1 MSKPGVSAI
10 LFLCDFVALMVYS
23 YAFDFSSANLQGAKT
38 LIQLGLL
45 LNGLI
50 SVPIIASQLT
60 SLPWNELLTIRR
72 DLKTAGWLVFIFS
85 HIASTRADVTEAQLA
100 VERLANNAASIIV
113 CSFFCAL
120 SHSLNID
127 LTSTRDLA
135 EWWATPLLVFFVA
148 FLRLAQLVVLTAE
161 GTEAIRI
168 VWLFSRTFLIP
179 LAVGWAVGWAIG
191 WRRTAE
197 LHRLLVKAKQ
207 LLAAERNKKGRGRRG
222 SLTRRDSEERLA
234 SILAGIPE
242 HADPRSDPVGYV
254 ALSLLGDAADGK
266 GRAAAALILRRLETD
281 SLADMAAAIIDIVAE
296 GEEEP
301 AAEALRL
308 LCRLTPD
315 TLTPEDAS
323 ALRDALH
330 RRSLCLKRAAL
341 LAPAP
346 LPVPFLAE
354 LAEQGGGGGGGGG
367 GGASGATWEGP
378 ASHPIAIAQS
388 SLSLSS
394 SPLPP
399 SPFARVCGAPG
410 AELLAVALFER
421 LPLDSQRALGCVE
434 RALYMHRLRVQM
446 TRVHAAR
453 AGPSK

>member
-85 HIASTRADVTEAQLA
+85 HIASTRADVTEAKLA

-222 SLTRRDSEERLA
+222 SLTRRDSEERKHSA
-234 SILAGIPE
+234 CC
-242 HADPRSDPVGYV
+242 
-254 ALSLLGDAADGK
+254 AA
-266 GRAAAALILRRLETD
+266 
-281 SLADMAAAIIDIVAE
+281 
-296 GEEEP
+296 
-301 AAEALRL
+301 
-308 LCRLTPD
+308 
-315 TLTPEDAS
+315 
-323 ALRDALH
+323 
-330 RRSLCLKRAAL
+330 
-341 LAPAP
+341 
-346 LPVPFLAE
+346 
-354 LAEQGGGGGGGGG
+354 
-367 GGASGATWEGP
+367 
-378 ASHPIAIAQS
+378 
-388 SLSLSS
+388 
-394 SPLPP
+394 
-399 SPFARVCGAPG
+399 
-410 AELLAVALFER
+410 
-421 LPLDSQRALGCVE
+421 
-434 RALYMHRLRVQM
+434 
-446 TRVHAAR
+446 
-453 AGPSK
+453 